1 MLKPQVKTEIEVKP
15 KESKS
20 VVEKVNP
27 ALYKKLIIEDLTSTG
42 VYYPQY
48 INALKLI

>member
-20 VVEKVNP
+20 VIEKVNP
-27 ALYKKLIIEDLTSTG
+27 ALYKQLIIEDLTSTG
-42 VYYPQY
+42 MHYCRY
-48 INALKLI
+48 ININ